1 MMAPTLVALTNA
13 AGRKPSFDVIQAGAL
28 GRAAPNAKRIDRLV
42 RARRLVGSM
51 DGLLAARL
59 RMVSG
64 VVLREEQVGPGAD
77 VTSTL
82 AAILPPAAMSD
93 ALRLNPTMLRLA
105 SAVHESRNARQGIE
119 AYKRNYDS
127 SDSVEHL
134 AALVANA
141 LLTGLLELSD

>member
-1 MMAPTLVALTNA
+1 
-13 AGRKPSFDVIQAGAL
+13 
-28 GRAAPNAKRIDRLV
+28 
-42 RARRLVGSM
+42 
-51 DGLLAARL
+51 
-59 RMVSG
+59 
-64 VVLREEQVGPGAD
+64 
-77 VTSTL
+77 
-82 AAILPPAAMSD
+82 
-93 ALRLNPTMLRLA
+93 MLRLA